1 MDNYRNFSMASYMYA
16 YYADKVT
23 DGELR
28 EAMETYLRVLPLK
41 KVYVENH
48 RATTDVPVKRR
59 IRSGASATARSRIAV
74 CSNP

>member
-1 MDNYRNFSMASYMYA
+1 MENYRNFSMASYMYA

-48 RATTDVPVKRR
+48 RATTDVPVKRLR
-59 IRSGASATARSRIAV
+59 EIRAILEEYGIQV
-74 CSNP
+74 